1 VRLADLIGQD
11 LARAA
16 LERAIAG
23 GRVAHAYVFEGPPGV
38 GKRNAAL
45 GLAMALICP
54 VAPGA
59 GCGACEI
66 CRRIEAGLHPDV
78 PSFGPSGPGGQIV
91 IDDIRAILA
100 LTRTRPHEAR
110 ARVIVVD
117 DADAMNPSS
126 ANGLLKTLEEP
137 LAGNHLVLCTGA
149 PDRLLP
155 TVRSRAQRIRFRALS
170 PAALAAIARA
180 RGLPEAQAEIAVALA
195 DGSAARML
203 EAAGGQTSNK
213 TGNGEGNGGDDAA
226 DGDGDNGLG
235 QALGQL
241 RRAVSTPGAGQL
253 FDAVQAL
260 TSEKES
266 KADLPRLVALLGGL
280 YRDAMAV
287 AAGAP
292 ELATLAR
299 VGDPQ
304 ALASLGLDRLGR
316 AVTAIVD
323 VQLALQVNVNP
334 TLALERLLIALK
346 RQERQPERQQERQ
359 EPRT

>member
-38 GKRNAAL
+38 GKRSAAL
-45 GLAMALICP
+45 GLAMALNCP

-59 GCGACEI
+59 GCGACEV
-66 CRRIEAGLHPDV
+66 CRRIDSGLHPDV

-137 LAGNHLVLCTGA
+137 LGGNHLVLCTGA

-180 RGLPEAQAEIAVALA
+180 RGLTEARAEIAVALA

-203 EAAGGQTSNK
+203 EAVSAQ
-213 TGNGEGNGGDDAA
+213 
-226 DGDGDNGLG
+226 DGDAESGGGLG
-235 QALGQL
+235 QALGEL

-253 FDAVQAL
+253 FDAVAGL
-260 TSEKES
+260 TAEKES

-304 ALASLGLDRLGR
+304 ALAALGLDRLGR

-346 RQERQPERQQERQ
+346 RQERQQQPEARA
-359 EPRT
+359 

>member
-1 VRLADLIGQD
+1 MRLADLIGQD

-16 LERAIAG
+16 LERALAG
-23 GRVAHAYVFEGPPGV
+23 GRVAHAYVFEGPAGV
-38 GKRNAAL
+38 GKRSAAL
-45 GLAMALICP
+45 GLAMALDCS
-54 VAPGA
+54 VAPGL
-59 GCGACEI
+59 GCGACEV

-137 LAGNHLVLCTGA
+137 LPGNHLVLCTGA

-155 TVRSRAQRIRFRALS
+155 TVRSRAQRIRFRALG
-170 PAALAAIARA
+170 PTALAAIARA
-180 RGLPEAQAEIAVALA
+180 RGLPDARAEIAVALA

-203 EAAGGQTSNK
+203 EAAGAP
-213 TGNGEGNGGDDAA
+213 TGAGDEEAAGGEST
-226 DGDGDNGLG
+226 GLG
-235 QALGQL
+235 QALGEL

-260 TSEKES
+260 TGEKES

-316 AVTAIVD
+316 AVSAIID

-346 RQERQPERQQERQ
+346 RQERQPDRPEVRA
-359 EPRT
+359 

>member
-1 VRLADLIGQD
+1 VRLADLIGQE

-23 GRVAHAYVFEGPPGV
+23 GRVAHAYVFEGPPGI
-38 GKRNAAL
+38 GKRSAAL
-45 GLAMALICP
+45 GLAMALDCP

-59 GCGACEI
+59 GCGACEV

-180 RGLPEAQAEIAVALA
+180 RGLPEARAEIAVALA

-203 EAAGGQTSNK
+203 EAAGAAGENGADGESN
-213 TGNGEGNGGDDAA
+213 GNG
-226 DGDGDNGLG
+226 GLG
-235 QALGQL
+235 QALGEL

-260 TSEKES
+260 TGEKES

-299 VGDPQ
+299 VGDPR

-346 RQERQPERQQERQ
+346 RQERQPDRQ
-359 EPRT
+359 EPRA

>member
-1 VRLADLIGQD
+1 MRLGDLIGQD

-16 LERAIAG
+16 LERALGG

-38 GKRNAAL
+38 GKRSAAL
-45 GLAMALICP
+45 GLAMALDCP

-59 GCGACEI
+59 GCGACEV

-91 IDDIRAILA
+91 IEDIRAILA
-100 LTRTRPHEAR
+100 LARTRPHEAP

-117 DADAMNPSS
+117 DADAMNPNS

-137 LAGNHLVLCTGA
+137 LPGNHLVLCTA
-149 PDRLLP
+149 AAERLLP
-155 TVRSRAQRIRFRALS
+155 TVRSRAQRIRFRALG

-180 RGLPEAQAEIAVALA
+180 RGIPESRAEIAAALA

-203 EAAGGQTSNK
+203 EAAVA
-213 TGNGEGNGGDDAA
+213 EGAEA
-226 DGDGDNGLG
+226 GLEE
-235 QALGQL
+235 ALSAL
-241 RRAVSTPGAGQL
+241 RTAVATRGAGQL
-253 FDAVQAL
+253 FDTALAL
-260 TSEKES
+260 TGEKEG

-299 VGDPQ
+299 AGDPQ
-304 ALASLGLDRLGR
+304 ALAGLGVDRLGR

-346 RQERQPERQQERQ
+346 HQEVRP
-359 EPRT
+359 

>member
-38 GKRNAAL
+38 GKRSAAL
-45 GLAMALICP
+45 GLAMALNCP

-59 GCGACEI
+59 GCGACEV
-66 CRRIEAGLHPDV
+66 CRRIDSGLHPDV

-137 LAGNHLVLCTGA
+137 LGGNHLVLCTGA

-180 RGLPEAQAEIAVALA
+180 RGLTEARAEIAVALA
-195 DGSAARML
+195 DSSAARML
-203 EAAGGQTSNK
+203 EAVSAQ
-213 TGNGEGNGGDDAA
+213 
-226 DGDGDNGLG
+226 DGDAESGGGLG
-235 QALGQL
+235 QALGEL

-253 FDAVQAL
+253 FDAVAGL
-260 TSEKES
+260 TAEKES

-304 ALASLGLDRLGR
+304 ALAALGLDRLGR

-346 RQERQPERQQERQ
+346 RQERQQQPEARA
-359 EPRT
+359 

>member
-1 VRLADLIGQD
+1 MRLGDLIGQD

-16 LERAIAG
+16 LERAIVG

-38 GKRNAAL
+38 GKRSAAF
-45 GLAMALICP
+45 GLAMALDCP

-59 GCGACEI
+59 GCGACEV

-91 IDDIRAILA
+91 VDDIRAILA
-100 LTRTRPHEAR
+100 LARTRPHEAP
-110 ARVIVVD
+110 ARVIIVD
-117 DADAMNPSS
+117 GADAMNPSS

-137 LAGNHLVLCTGA
+137 LSGNHLVLCTGA

-170 PAALAAIARA
+170 PGALAAIARA
-180 RGLPEAQAEIAVALA
+180 RGLPEGRAEIAAALA

-203 EAAGGQTSNK
+203 EAAAD
-213 TGNGEGNGGDDAA
+213 EGS
-226 DGDGDNGLG
+226 DGGLG
-235 QALGQL
+235 EALAEL

-253 FDAVQAL
+253 FDAVAAL
-260 TSEKES
+260 TAEKES
-266 KADLPRLVALLGGL
+266 KADLPRLVALLGAL
-280 YRDAMAV
+280 YRDAMTV

-292 ELATLAR
+292 ELATLGR
-299 VGDPQ
+299 TGDPQ
-304 ALASLGLDRLGR
+304 KLAALGLERLGR

-323 VQLALQVNVNP
+323 VELALQVNVNP

-346 RQERQPERQQERQ
+346 RQERQPPQQQQQETRA
-359 EPRT
+359 

>member
-1 VRLADLIGQD
+1 MRLGDLIGQD

-16 LERAIAG
+16 VERAIAA
-23 GRVAHAYVFEGPPGV
+23 GRLAHAYVFEGPPGV
-38 GKRNAAL
+38 GKRSAAL
-45 GLAMALICP
+45 GLAMALDCP
-54 VAPGA
+54 RAPGS

-78 PSFGPSGPGGQIV
+78 PTFGPSGPGGQIV
-91 IDDIRAILA
+91 VDDVRAILA
-100 LTRTRPHEAR
+100 LARTRPHEAP

-137 LAGNHLVLCTGA
+137 LPGNHLVLCTAA

-155 TVRSRAQRIRFRALS
+155 TVRSRAQRIRFRALG
-170 PAALAAIARA
+170 ATALAEIARA
-180 RGLPEAQAEIAVALA
+180 RGLPEARAEIAAALA

-203 EAAGGQTSNK
+203 EAAAAEGAE
-213 TGNGEGNGGDDAA
+213 TGLEE
-226 DGDGDNGLG
+226 
-235 QALGQL
+235 ALGAL
-241 RRAVSTPGAGQL
+241 RTAVATRGAGQL
-253 FDAVQAL
+253 FDTAVAL
-260 TSEKES
+260 TGEKEG
-266 KADLPRLVALLGGL
+266 KADLPRLLALLGGL

-299 VGDPQ
+299 AGDPE
-304 ALASLGLDRLGR
+304 ALASSGIDRLGR
-316 AVTAIVD
+316 AVTSIVD

-346 RQERQPERQQERQ
+346 HQEVRA
-359 EPRT
+359 

>member
-1 VRLADLIGQD
+1 MRLADLIGQD

-38 GKRNAAL
+38 GKRSAAL
-45 GLAMALICP
+45 GLAMALDCP

-59 GCGACEI
+59 GCGACEV

-100 LTRTRPHEAR
+100 LTRTRPHEAP

-170 PAALAAIARA
+170 PGALGAIARA
-180 RGLPEAQAEIAVALA
+180 RGLPEARAEIAVALA

-203 EAAGGQTSNK
+203 EAAGAPSGK
-213 TGNGEGNGGDDAA
+213 GDDHGESNGSA
-226 DGDGDNGLG
+226 GLG
-235 QALGQL
+235 QSLGEL
-241 RRAVSTPGAGQL
+241 RRAVSTPGAGQM

-304 ALASLGLDRLGR
+304 TLATLGLDRLAR

-346 RQERQPERQQERQ
+346 RQERQPERQEVR
-359 EPRT
+359 P

>member
-16 LERAIAG
+16 LERALAG
-23 GRVAHAYVFEGPPGV
+23 GRVAHAYVFEGPAGV
-38 GKRNAAL
+38 GKRSAAL
-45 GLAMALICP
+45 GLAMALDCP
-54 VAPGA
+54 VAPGL
-59 GCGACEI
+59 GCGACEV

-110 ARVIVVD
+110 ARVIIVN

-137 LAGNHLVLCTGA
+137 LPGNHLVLCTGA
-149 PDRLLP
+149 PERLLP

-170 PAALAAIARA
+170 PAALSAIARA
-180 RGLPEAQAEIAVALA
+180 RGLPEARAEIAVALA
-195 DGSAARML
+195 DGTAARML
-203 EAAGGQTSNK
+203 EAAGAPKSS
-213 TGNGEGNGGDDAA
+213 GDDEAVE
-226 DGDGDNGLG
+226 GESTGLG
-235 QALGQL
+235 QALGEL

-260 TSEKES
+260 TGEKES

-304 ALASLGLDRLGR
+304 ALAALGLDRLGR

-334 TLALERLLIALK
+334 SLALERLLIALK
-346 RQERQPERQQERQ
+346 RQERQQERR
-359 EPRT
+359 EVRG

>member
-1 VRLADLIGQD
+1 MRLADLIGQD

-38 GKRNAAL
+38 GKRSAAL
-45 GLAMALICP
+45 GLAMALNCP

-91 IDDIRAILA
+91 IDDVRAILA

-137 LAGNHLVLCTGA
+137 LGGNHLVLCTGA

-155 TVRSRAQRIRFRALS
+155 TVRSRAQRIRFRALG
-170 PAALAAIARA
+170 PAALAAIARV
-180 RGLPEAQAEIAVALA
+180 RGLPEARAEIAVALA

-203 EAAGGQTSNK
+203 EAAGAQ
-213 TGNGEGNGGDDAA
+213 TGNGDDA
-226 DGDGDNGLG
+226 DGDGDGNRGLG
-235 QALGQL
+235 QALGEL

-253 FDAVQAL
+253 FDAVQGL

-299 VGDPQ
+299 VGDPR
-304 ALASLGLDRLGR
+304 ALAALGLDRLGR

-359 EPRT
+359 EPRA

>member
-16 LERAIAG
+16 LERALAG

-38 GKRNAAL
+38 GKRSAAL
-45 GLAMALICP
+45 GLAMALNCA

-59 GCGACEI
+59 GCGACEV

-78 PSFGPSGPGGQIV
+78 PTFGPSGPGGQIV
-91 IDDIRAILA
+91 VDDVRAILA
-100 LTRTRPHEAR
+100 LARTRPHEAP
-110 ARVIVVD
+110 ARVIVVR

-137 LAGNHLVLCTGA
+137 LAGNHLILCTAA

-155 TVRSRAQRIRFRALS
+155 TVRSRSQRIRFRALG
-170 PAALAAIARA
+170 PASLTAIARA
-180 RGLPEAQAEIAVALA
+180 RGLPEARAEIAAALA

-203 EAAGGQTSNK
+203 EAA
-213 TGNGEGNGGDDAA
+213 AA
-226 DGDGDNGLG
+226 EEGDGGLG
-235 QALGQL
+235 EALGAL

-253 FDAVQAL
+253 FDAVSTVTA
-260 TSEKES
+260 EKED

-287 AAGAP
+287 ASGAP

-299 VGDPQ
+299 AGDPQ
-304 ALASLGLDRLGR
+304 KLAELGLDRLGR

-323 VQLALQVNVNP
+323 VELALQVNANP

-346 RQERQPERQQERQ
+346 RQEVRA
-359 EPRT
+359 

>member
-1 VRLADLIGQD
+1 VRLGDLIGQD

-23 GRVAHAYVFEGPPGV
+23 GRVAHAYVFEGPTGV
-38 GKRNAAL
+38 GKRSAAF
-45 GLAMALICP
+45 GLAMALDCP

-91 IDDIRAILA
+91 VDDIRAILA
-100 LTRTRPHEAR
+100 LARTRPHEAP
-110 ARVIVVD
+110 ARVIIVD
-117 DADAMNPSS
+117 GADAMNPSS

-155 TVRSRAQRIRFRALS
+155 TVRSRAQRIRFRALN
-170 PAALAAIARA
+170 PTALAAIARA
-180 RGLPEAQAEIAVALA
+180 RGLPEERAEIAAALA

-203 EAAGGQTSNK
+203 EAA
-213 TGNGEGNGGDDAA
+213 A
-226 DGDGDNGLG
+226 DESTDGGLG
-235 QALGQL
+235 EALGQL

-253 FDAVQAL
+253 FDTVAAL
-260 TSEKES
+260 TGEKES
-266 KADLPRLVALLGGL
+266 KADLPRLVTLLGAL
-280 YRDAMAV
+280 YRDAMMV

-292 ELATLAR
+292 ELATLGR
-299 VGDPQ
+299 TGDPQ
-304 ALASLGLDRLGR
+304 KLAALGLDRLGR
-316 AVTAIVD
+316 AVAAIVD
-323 VQLALQVNVNP
+323 VELALQVNVNP

-346 RQERQPERQQERQ
+346 RQERQQQQPPEVRA
-359 EPRT
+359 

>member
-16 LERAIAG
+16 LERAMAG

-38 GKRNAAL
+38 GKRSAAL
-45 GLAMALICP
+45 GLAMALDCP
-54 VAPGA
+54 VAPGT

-137 LAGNHLVLCTGA
+137 LPGNHLILCTGA

-155 TVRSRAQRIRFRALS
+155 TVRSRAQRIRFRGLS

-180 RGLPEAQAEIAVALA
+180 RGLPEARAEIAVALA

-203 EAAGGQTSNK
+203 EAAGAVK
-213 TGNGEGNGGDDAA
+213 GNGDDEAV
-226 DGDGDNGLG
+226 DGESTGLG
-235 QALGQL
+235 QALGEL

-260 TSEKES
+260 TGEKES

-346 RQERQPERQQERQ
+346 RQERQPERREVRA
-359 EPRT
+359 

>member
-1 VRLADLIGQD
+1 MRLADLIGQD
-11 LARAA
+11 LGRAA

-38 GKRNAAL
+38 GKRSAAL
-45 GLAMALICP
+45 GLAMALDCP

-110 ARVIVVD
+110 ARVVIVD

-170 PAALAAIARA
+170 PAALAVIART
-180 RGLPEAQAEIAVALA
+180 RGLPEARAEIAVALA

-203 EAAGGQTSNK
+203 EAAGANTS
-213 TGNGEGNGGDDAA
+213 NGEGNGDDGENS
-226 DGDGDNGLG
+226 GDGGLG

-260 TSEKES
+260 TGEKES

-304 ALASLGLDRLGR
+304 ALAALGLDRLGR

-346 RQERQPERQQERQ
+346 RQERQQERQ
-359 EPRT
+359 PERHEPRA

>member
-1 VRLADLIGQD
+1 VRLGDLIGQD

-38 GKRNAAL
+38 GKRSAAL
-45 GLAMALICP
+45 GLALALDCP

-59 GCGACEI
+59 GCGACEA

-91 IDDIRAILA
+91 IEDIRAILA
-100 LTRTRPHEAR
+100 LARTRPHEAP
-110 ARVIVVD
+110 ARVIIVD
-117 DADAMNPSS
+117 DADAMNPNS

-137 LAGNHLVLCTGA
+137 LPGNHLVLCTGA
-149 PDRLLP
+149 PERLLP

-170 PAALAAIARA
+170 PAALSAIARA
-180 RGLPEAQAEIAVALA
+180 RGLPEARAEIAVALA

-203 EAAGGQTSNK
+203 EAAGAPKSS
-213 TGNGEGNGGDDAA
+213 GDDEAVE
-226 DGDGDNGLG
+226 GESTGLG
-235 QALGQL
+235 QALGEL

-260 TSEKES
+260 TGEKES

-304 ALASLGLDRLGR
+304 ALAALGLDRLGR

-334 TLALERLLIALK
+334 SLALERLLIALK
-346 RQERQPERQQERQ
+346 RQERQQERR
-359 EPRT
+359 EVRG

>member
-1 VRLADLIGQD
+1 MRLADLIGQD

-38 GKRNAAL
+38 GKRSAAL
-45 GLAMALICP
+45 GLAMALDCP
-54 VAPGA
+54 AAPGV

-137 LAGNHLVLCTGA
+137 LPGNHLVLCTGA

-155 TVRSRAQRIRFRALS
+155 TVRSRAQRIRFRALG
-170 PAALAAIARA
+170 PTALTAIARA
-180 RGLPEAQAEIAVALA
+180 RGLPEAKAEIAVALA

-203 EAAGGQTSNK
+203 EAAGVHG
-213 TGNGEGNGGDDAA
+213 GNGTSAGNADDEGA
-226 DGDGDNGLG
+226 DGESTGLG
-235 QALGQL
+235 QALGEL
-241 RRAVSTPGAGQL
+241 RRAVSTPGAGQM

-260 TSEKES
+260 TGEKES
-266 KADLPRLVALLGGL
+266 KADLPRLLALLGGL

-304 ALASLGLDRLGR
+304 RLASLGLDRLGR
-316 AVTAIVD
+316 AVSAIVD

-346 RQERQPERQQERQ
+346 RQERQEVRA
-359 EPRT
+359 

>member
-1 VRLADLIGQD
+1 MRLADLIGQD

-16 LERAIAG
+16 LERALAG

-38 GKRNAAL
+38 GKRSAAL
-45 GLAMALICP
+45 GLAMALDCP
-54 VAPGA
+54 VAPGT
-59 GCGACEI
+59 GCGACEV

-78 PSFGPSGPGGQIV
+78 ASFGPTGPGGQIV

-100 LTRTRPHEAR
+100 LTRTRPHEAP

-137 LAGNHLVLCTGA
+137 LPGNHLVLCTGA

-155 TVRSRAQRIRFRALS
+155 TVRSRAQRIRFRALG
-170 PAALAAIARA
+170 PAALGAIARA
-180 RGLPEAQAEIAVALA
+180 RGLPEARAEIAIALA

-203 EAAGGQTSNK
+203 EAAGAPSRD
-213 TGNGEGNGGDDAA
+213 GDDAA
-226 DGDGDNGLG
+226 VEGESIGLG
-235 QALGQL
+235 QALGEL

-260 TSEKES
+260 TAEKES

-304 ALASLGLDRLGR
+304 ALAALGLDRLGR

-346 RQERQPERQQERQ
+346 RQERQPDRQPQRPEAR
-359 EPRT
+359 P

>member
-16 LERAIAG
+16 LERAMAG

-38 GKRNAAL
+38 GKRSAAL
-45 GLAMALICP
+45 GLAMALDCS
-54 VAPGA
+54 VAPGT
-59 GCGACEI
+59 GCGACEV

-137 LAGNHLVLCTGA
+137 LPGNHLVLCTGA

-155 TVRSRAQRIRFRALS
+155 TVRSRAQRIRFRALG

-180 RGLPEAQAEIAVALA
+180 RGVPEARAEIAVALA

-203 EAAGGQTSNK
+203 EAAGASRATNDEDPAE
-213 TGNGEGNGGDDAA
+213 GESI
-226 DGDGDNGLG
+226 GLG
-235 QALGQL
+235 QALGEL

-260 TSEKES
+260 TAEKES

-346 RQERQPERQQERQ
+346 RQERQERQ
-359 EPRT
+359 EVRA

>member
-38 GKRNAAL
+38 GKRSAAL
-45 GLAMALICP
+45 GLAMALDCP
-54 VAPGA
+54 VAPGL

-137 LAGNHLVLCTGA
+137 LPGNHLVLCTGA

-155 TVRSRAQRIRFRALS
+155 TVRSRAQRIRFRALG
-170 PAALAAIARA
+170 PTALTAIARA
-180 RGLPEAQAEIAVALA
+180 RGLPEARAEIAVALA

-203 EAAGGQTSNK
+203 EAAGVR
-213 TGNGEGNGGDDAA
+213 EGNGTSVANADEAA
-226 DGDGDNGLG
+226 DGESTGLG
-235 QALGQL
+235 QALGEL
-241 RRAVSTPGAGQL
+241 RRAVSTPGAGQM

-260 TSEKES
+260 TGEKES
-266 KADLPRLVALLGGL
+266 KADLPRLLALLGGL

-316 AVTAIVD
+316 AVTSIVD

-346 RQERQPERQQERQ
+346 RQERQEVRA
-359 EPRT
+359 

>member
-1 VRLADLIGQD
+1 VRLADVIGQD

-45 GLAMALICP
+45 GLAMALDCP

-59 GCGACEI
+59 GCGACEV

-78 PSFGPSGPGGQIV
+78 ASFGPSGPGGQIV

-100 LTRTRPHEAR
+100 LTRTRPHEAP

-170 PAALAAIARA
+170 PAALTVIARV
-180 RGLPEAQAEIAVALA
+180 RGLPEARAEIAVALA

-203 EAAGGQTSNK
+203 EAAGAPSGS
-213 TGNGEGNGGDDAA
+213 GDD
-226 DGDGDNGLG
+226 DGDNIGNAGLG
-235 QALGQL
+235 QALGEL
-241 RRAVSTPGAGQL
+241 RRAVSTPGAGQM

-260 TSEKES
+260 TGEKES

-304 ALASLGLDRLGR
+304 ALAALGLDRLGR

-346 RQERQPERQQERQ
+346 RQERQQERQ
-359 EPRT
+359 EPRA

>member
-1 VRLADLIGQD
+1 MRLADLIGQD

-45 GLAMALICP
+45 GLAMALDCP

-78 PSFGPSGPGGQIV
+78 ASFGPSGPGGQII

-180 RGLPEAQAEIAVALA
+180 RGLPEARAEIAVALA

-203 EAAGGQTSNK
+203 EAAGAR
-213 TGNGEGNGGDDAA
+213 TGNGEANGDDDAA
-226 DGDGDNGLG
+226 GGDGASGLG
-235 QALGQL
+235 QALGEL

-253 FDAVQAL
+253 FDAVQGL

-299 VGDPQ
+299 IGDPQ
-304 ALASLGLDRLGR
+304 ALAALGLDRLGR

-346 RQERQPERQQERQ
+346 RQERQQERQ
-359 EPRT
+359 PERPEART

>member
-38 GKRNAAL
+38 GKRSAAL
-45 GLAMALICP
+45 GLAMALDCP
-54 VAPGA
+54 VAPGT

-110 ARVIVVD
+110 TRVIVVD

-180 RGLPEAQAEIAVALA
+180 RGLPEARAEIAVALA

-203 EAAGGQTSNK
+203 EAAGAK
-213 TGNGEGNGGDDAA
+213 TGS
-226 DGDGDNGLG
+226 GDGDEGGDESEGDAGLG
-235 QALGQL
+235 QALAQL
-241 RRAVSTPGAGQL
+241 RRAVSTPGASQL

-260 TSEKES
+260 TGEKES

-287 AAGAP
+287 ASGAP

-304 ALASLGLDRLGR
+304 ALAGLGLDRLGR

-346 RQERQPERQQERQ
+346 RQERQPERQEA
-359 EPRT
+359 RT